1 MRRMGRE
8 ERGKKNYCI
17 CLVDLNL
24 SVNIGPGGGGRFAGG
39 GCAAGAQDPLAYTR
53 ASSAEFCYPLLDLTP
68 QMSLS

>member
-24 SVNIGPGGGGRFAGG
+24 SVNIGPGGGGVFMGG
-39 GCAAGAQDPLAYTR
+39 DVPLGPR
-53 ASSAEFCYPLLDLTP
+53 NP
-68 QMSLS
+68 